1 MPTPFRKLL
10 LASSIAIA
18 TSLSSGAFAAAKP
31 SQDVINARQESQIWT
46 TYALSPFLRANDLA
60 VTVENGKATLTGKV
74 AEDVNK
80 DLATEIAKGV
90 SGIKSVDNQI
100 VVQADYAPT
109 VPSSTRTY
117 GEVIEDATITSAVKS
132 KLLWSNHTSSVAINV
147 DTQRGKVTLS
157 GTAESRVAKD
167 LAGRLALNTRGV
179 TSINN
184 TLTINPDKP
193 TAAETAKRK
202 ADKAALQ
209 VADSWITTKVK
220 STLLYSSNI
229 DSNRISVTTSKGVV
243 LLSGKVGSAVEH
255 ALAVELAS
263 NVRGVKRVQ
272 SKGLTL

>member
-1 MPTPFRKLL
+1 MQTPFRKLL
-10 LASSIAIA
+10 LVSSIAVAIA
-18 TSLSSGAFAAAKP
+18 SSAGAFAAAGV

-46 TYALSPFLRANDLA
+46 TYALSPYLRANDLA
-60 VTVENGKATLTGKV
+60 VSVENGKATLTGKV

-90 SGIKSVDNQI
+90 SGIKTVDNQI

-109 VPSSTRTY
+109 VSSAMRSY

-132 KLLWSNHTSSVAINV
+132 KLLWSNHTSSLAINV

-157 GTAESRVAKD
+157 GTADSPVAKD
-167 LAGRLALNTRGV
+167 LAGRLAMNTRGV
-179 TSINN
+179 TSVNN
-184 TLTINPDKP
+184 TLTIHADKA
-193 TAAETAKRK
+193 TAAESAKRN

-220 STLLYSSNI
+220 STLLYSNNI
-229 DSNRISVTTSKGVV
+229 DSNRISVTTKQGVV
-243 LLSGKVGSAVEH
+243 VLSGKVGSAVEH

-263 NVRGVKRVQ
+263 NIRGVKRVQ
-272 SKGLTL
+272 SKGLTP